1 MPKPQKSRRALE
13 AIERRGALTVVD
25 GDNGGKVRACLG
37 SSFLQVR
44 GRGRSKPMPIKRLEL
59 KSPKQID
66 AGCLC
71 FTLLLALGC
80 ASGPSSIA
88 QSPLPHGISVSG
100 HGEAQGQPDLARV
113 TIGVEARALIANQ
126 ATEQVNQ
133 QMSRVI
139 AAIQQHGV
147 AEADIRTQNFSIN
160 FEQQPEP
167 YPPYPRPETGPA
179 PAEPPAPSERAA
191 PAAPSELLP
200 RGFYRVSNTVQVTV
214 RALAK
219 LGTILGAT
227 TEAGANNIWGIQF
240 EIEDP
245 SKLEAEARQ
254 EAVAQAKARAE
265 QLAQLAGVKLGRVIS
280 LGESGSATMPN
291 EGYGYSMQAARAD
304 VPVQRG
310 QLTVNQDV
318 QIVFSI
324 E

>member
-1 MPKPQKSRRALE
+1 LKRSLH
-13 AIERRGALTVVD
+13 IRGA
-25 GDNGGKVRACLG
+25 R
-37 SSFLQVR
+37 SF
-44 GRGRSKPMPIKRLEL
+44 
-59 KSPKQID
+59 
-66 AGCLC
+66 C
-71 FTLLLALGC
+71 FPLLFVLGC
-80 ASGPSSIA
+80 GSGATSIA
-88 QSPLPHGISVSG
+88 QSALPNGISVSG

-113 TIGVEARALIANQ
+113 TIGVEARALIANE

-179 PAEPPAPSERAA
+179 PAEPPAPSKERA
-191 PAAPSELLP
+191 PEAAASSELLP

-214 RALAK
+214 RDLAK

-227 TEAGANNIWGIQF
+227 TEAGANNIWGVQF

-280 LGESGSATMPN
+280 LGESGGAMPS
-291 EGYGYSMQAARAD
+291 EGGYGYSMEAARAD

-310 QLTVNQDV
+310 QLTVSQDV
-318 QIVFSI
+318 QIVFAI

>member
-1 MPKPQKSRRALE
+1 M
-13 AIERRGALTVVD
+13 
-25 GDNGGKVRACLG
+25 
-37 SSFLQVR
+37 
-44 GRGRSKPMPIKRLEL
+44 
-59 KSPKQID
+59 
-66 AGCLC
+66 
-71 FTLLLALGC
+71 
-80 ASGPSSIA
+80 
-88 QSPLPHGISVSG
+88 
-100 HGEAQGQPDLARV
+100 
-113 TIGVEARALIANQ
+113 EARSRVANE

-133 QMSRVI
+133 QMSAVI
-139 AAIQQHGV
+139 AAIQQQGV

-167 YPPYPRPETGPA
+167 YPPSTYPGSAPA
-179 PAEPPAPSERAA
+179 PAELERPSASSKPATAA
-191 PAAPSELLP
+191 PGQPAELP

-214 RALAK
+214 RDLAK

-227 TEAGANNIWGIQF
+227 TAAGANNIWGIQF

-280 LGESGSATMPN
+280 LGESGGSMPS
-291 EGYGYSMQAARAD
+291 EGGYGYSMEAARAD

-310 QLTVNQDV
+310 QLTVSQDV
-318 QIVFSI
+318 QIVFAI

>member
-1 MPKPQKSRRALE
+1 
-13 AIERRGALTVVD
+13 
-25 GDNGGKVRACLG
+25 
-37 SSFLQVR
+37 
-44 GRGRSKPMPIKRLEL
+44 L

-66 AGCLC
+66 ASSLC
-71 FTLLLALGC
+71 FTLLCVTTSLALGC

-100 HGEAQGQPDLARV
+100 HGEAQGEPDLARV
-113 TIGVEARALIANQ
+113 TIGVEARSRVANE

-139 AAIQQHGV
+139 AAIQQQGV
-147 AEADIRTQNFSIN
+147 AEADLRTQDFSIH

-167 YPPYPRPETGPA
+167 YPPGPEGPGTGPA
-179 PAEPPAPSERAA
+179 PDEPPPRSGK
-191 PAAPSELLP
+191 PAAVAPPVAPPAELVP
-200 RGFYRVSNTVQVTV
+200 RGFYRVSNTVRVTV
-214 RALAK
+214 RDLTK

-227 TEAGANNIWGIQF
+227 TGAGANNIWGIQF

-265 QLAQLAGVKLGRVIS
+265 QLAHLAGVKLGRVIS
-280 LGESGSATMPN
+280 LGESGGAMPR
-291 EGYGYSMQAARAD
+291 EGGYGYSMQAARSAD

-310 QLTVNQDV
+310 ELTVSQDV
-318 QIVFSI
+318 QLVFAI

>member
-1 MPKPQKSRRALE
+1 MKRPAQVQTA
-13 AIERRGALTVVD
+13 
-25 GDNGGKVRACLG
+25 G
-37 SSFLQVR
+37 SLYFVL
-44 GRGRSKPMPIKRLEL
+44 
-59 KSPKQID
+59 
-66 AGCLC
+66 
-71 FTLLLALGC
+71 FLALGC
-80 ASGPSSIA
+80 ASGPTSLA
-88 QSPLPHGISVSG
+88 QSALPHGISVSG

-113 TIGVEARALIANQ
+113 TIGVEARSGVANE

-133 QMSRVI
+133 QMSAVL
-139 AAIQQHGV
+139 AAIQQQGV

-160 FEQQPEP
+160 FEHQPEP
-167 YPPYPRPETGPA
+167 YPPGPYPGAGSA
-179 PAEPPAPSERAA
+179 PAEVERPSASSKPATAA
-191 PAAPSELLP
+191 PAQPADVP

-214 RALAK
+214 RDLAK

-227 TEAGANNIWGIQF
+227 TGAGANNIWGIEF

-254 EAVAQAKARAE
+254 EAVAEAKARAE

-280 LGESGSATMPN
+280 LGESGGSMPR
-291 EGYGYSMQAARAD
+291 ESGYGYSMQAARSD

-310 QLTVNQDV
+310 ELTISQDV